1 MTHTHVIV
9 AYDRINQAIA
19 SVTPTNDD
27 TLPPSTDE
35 THYTVWTWDRWYS
48 VRPASAEKG
57 KR

>member
-19 SVTPTNDD
+19 SVTPASDD
-27 TLPPSTDE
+27 SLPPSTSK
-35 THYTVWTWDRWYS
+35 THHTVWTWDRWYS
-48 VRPASAEKG
+48 VRRSPAEKE